1 MKNLLNNSI
10 ITNNISN
17 FRDISFDSSN
27 NKYLIDENYSIHSN
41 SAINFDDVMKE
52 HVRSFGITDKSL
64 KSVDSVIFSEKLNK
78 IFFIEFKNGKIE
90 VPETSQSRNHQ
101 RRRINRLNIE
111 IAKLKLELIRT
122 KVKDSITACCE
133 IFSKNPDF
141 FRENCYFILVYN
153 EDKNSCIIPDS
164 LDNPGFTSL
173 LQSFSQISQTRFHNF
188 GMDVLEKLCVDEVR
202 TFTPKEFEDFIIN
215 YS

>member
-1 MKNLLNNSI
+1 MFPVCALASTFPRVMNVYASINPPTIHSI
-10 ITNNISN
+10 IPNRNVSGGY
-17 FRDISFDSSN
+17 SSP
-27 NKYLIDENYSIHSN
+27 
-41 SAINFDDVMKE
+41 
-52 HVRSFGITDKSL
+52 
-64 KSVDSVIFSEKLNK
+64 LNK

>member
-10 ITNNISN
+10 FTNNISN
-17 FRDISFDSSN
+17 FRDISFDSRN
-27 NKYLIDENYSIHSN
+27 NEYLIDENYSIHSN

-52 HVRSFGITDKSL
+52 HIRSFGIIDKRL

-78 IFFIEFKNGKIE
+78 IFFIEFKNGRIE
-90 VPETSQSRNHQ
+90 VPETSQSTDYQ
-101 RRRINRLNIE
+101 TRIINGLNIE
-111 IAKLKLELIRT
+111 IAKLKLDLIRT

-133 IFSKNPDF
+133 IFSKNPNF

-153 EDKNSCIIPDS
+153 ENKNNCIMPDN
-164 LDNPGFTSL
+164 LENPGFTSL
-173 LQSFSQISQTRFHNF
+173 LQSYSQISQTHFHNF
-188 GMDVLEKLCVDEVR
+188 GMGVLEKLCVDEVR